1 MNNLITLTWLLM
13 FFDKP
18 CQQHDSRTSGGAFLK
33 ELSHCCVDAQNCSC
47 CVQWVTMNAEPKFV
61 LKTDDDAY
69 VSCAA
74 LVEVLQGLCHHP
86 DCLHE
91 RLYFGQ
97 EKRNGVVITEED
109 SKWSNLEYFQLTGLK
124 EYVPYMLGGG

>member
-1 MNNLITLTWLLM
+1 M
-13 FFDKP
+13 
-18 CQQHDSRTSGGAFLK
+18 
-33 ELSHCCVDAQNCSC
+33 
-47 CVQWVTMNAEPKFV
+47 QWMTMNAEPKFV

-86 DCLHE
+86 DCLNE

>member
-1 MNNLITLTWLLM
+1 MYFYSICQDEDVTASVRHHLTLKCNAAECTLI
-13 FFDKP
+13 
-18 CQQHDSRTSGGAFLK
+18 
-33 ELSHCCVDAQNCSC
+33 CCAA
-47 CVQWVTMNAEPKFV
+47 VQWVAMHAEPKFV

-69 VSCAA
+69 VSCTA
-74 LVEVLQGLCHHP
+74 LVDVLRGLCHSA
-86 DCLHE
+86 DCKNE
-91 RLYFGQ
+91 RIYFGQ

>member
-1 MNNLITLTWLLM
+1 MYVLHCDRQGWSCRCQTCSLTEVVLAGL
-13 FFDKP
+13 
-18 CQQHDSRTSGGAFLK
+18 
-33 ELSHCCVDAQNCSC
+33 
-47 CVQWVTMNAEPKFV
+47 QWVTLHAQPKFV

-74 LVEVLQGLCHHP
+74 LVEVLQGLCRNP
-86 DCLHE
+86 DCLNE